1 MSKILKTYSE
11 IHDALRSYCQREK
24 LSFIE
29 KDLDDAEIIATR
41 IKDTIILN
49 TNCVNFSQEV
59 SV

>member
-41 IKDTIILN
+41 IKDIGK
-49 TNCVNFSQEV
+49 
-59 SV
+59 